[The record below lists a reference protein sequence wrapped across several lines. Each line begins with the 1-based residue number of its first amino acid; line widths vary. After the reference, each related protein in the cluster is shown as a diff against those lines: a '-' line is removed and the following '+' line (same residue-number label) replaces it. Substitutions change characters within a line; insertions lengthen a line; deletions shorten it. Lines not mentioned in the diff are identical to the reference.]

1 MELKRIQL
9 TSNATLNWIL
19 QGKDNSFNLPIYTKN
34 MLFDQL
40 TESKKY
46 FKSSELLN
54 ENIKIKKIQLLE
66 FHEKEYEEHKAI
78 MHMRKLLLDKSKLF
92 SHFLIH
98 GSYSDLKL
106 VKGWSDFDS
115 IAVIKKSTFHNKLI
129 QSELLG
135 VSKEL
140 DSIMRKIDRYQ
151 HHGIHYIFEEEL
163 RSYPGLYLPVEIL
176 SHSKCLL
183 SSSILKIKTVDS
195 REYEMNRLE
204 SIYDLLLNSAK
215 LGILKHHQK
224 NGKYLKE
231 SFKDK
236 KTMYQ
241 LKYYLCVLMLLP
253 TLWLNSINI
262 YCKKEDSFT
271 IIKDYFTEDELEIIR
286 RASLIRTLWDQKKG
300 NDEVMDVIPNWVQAI
315 LGDNYLIRG
324 GKLAEKLK
332 GKNIK

>member
-1 MELKRIQL
+1 MKLKKIQL

-19 QGKDNSFNLPIYTKN
+19 QGKDNSFSLPSYSKD

-46 FKSSELLN
+46 FKSSKLLN
-54 ENIKIKKIQLLE
+54 ENIKLKKLQLLK
-66 FHEKEYEEHKAI
+66 FHEKEYEEHKEI
-78 MHMRKLLLDKSKLF
+78 INIRKLLLDKSKLF

-106 VKGWSDFDS
+106 AKGWSDFDS
-115 IAVIKKSTFHNKLI
+115 IAIIKKSTFASRDL
-129 QSELLG
+129 QSELLV
-135 VSKEL
+135 VSEEL
-140 DSIMRKIDRYQ
+140 DSIMQKIDRYQ

-163 RSYPGLYLPVEIL
+163 SSYPELYLPTEIL

-183 SSSILKIKTVDS
+183 NSSILKIKTVDS
-195 REYEMNRLE
+195 KEYEINRLE
-204 SIYDLLLNSAK
+204 SIYSLLLNSAK
-215 LGILKHHQK
+215 TGTLKHHQK
-224 NGKYLKE
+224 NGKYLQE
-231 SFKDK
+231 NFKDK

-271 IIKDYFTEDELEIIR
+271 IIKDYFTENELEIIR
-286 RASLIRTLWDQKKG
+286 RASLIRNLWNQKKG
-300 NDEVMDVIPNWVQAI
+300 NDEELDVIPNWVQEI
-315 LGDNYLIRG
+315 LGSDYLIRG
-324 GKLAEKLK
+324 GKLAKKLK